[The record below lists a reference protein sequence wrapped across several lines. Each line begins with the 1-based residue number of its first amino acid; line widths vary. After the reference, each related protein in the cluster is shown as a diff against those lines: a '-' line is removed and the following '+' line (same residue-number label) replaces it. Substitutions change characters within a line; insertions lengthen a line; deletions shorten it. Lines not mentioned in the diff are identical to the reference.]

1 MSKTNNATRE
11 TALEKLGIGTAPI
24 PAIPDLLD
32 LLFAM
37 EKKITM
43 CLVGDTGIGKTPI
56 VFEWAK
62 RHNAYVHVMNFGHMS
77 PEDVAMAMFAED
89 GNSYAFVPQAD
100 LVRLNAEA
108 EKRGRA
114 VLFIDEWNR
123 GDKALVNAL
132 FTLTDDRRIHDFH
145 LHPNVLVVAA
155 MNPSDGTYMVSQAE
169 RDHAVRKR
177 LCFVYT
183 TADLAG
189 FLRHAR
195 SHDWHKL
202 VPDFVQSMGQ
212 FLYDAGARDA
222 GKAFACPSSWE
233 KVSNILKAAEANK
246 TPLTSTAVKILVE
259 GQIGHTASQPFLEF
273 VRDQSTV
280 IQPADILEKYAKGG
294 RARVAKLLGCL
305 VDGTSL
311 RRDPSNST
319 VRTDIISSLNRSL
332 AVTLFSE
339 MPDPEEIADNLAPYL
354 LDLPDELYLAF
365 WAEHMSSESGSGR
378 PQQDYLSALNMQ
390 LKRVPKYSQRVKATL
405 AGQRALAQEL
415 NKVS

>member
-1 MSKTNNATRE
+1 MSKTNTATRE

-62 RHNAYVHVMNFGHMS
+62 KHGAFVHVMNFGHMS
-77 PEDVAMAMFAED
+77 PEDVSMAMFTED
-89 GNSYAFVPQAD
+89 GSAYSFVPQTD
-100 LVRLNAEA
+100 LVRLNAQA
-108 EKRGRA
+108 EKCGRA

-155 MNPSDGTYMVSQAE
+155 MNPSDGTYLVNQAE

-183 TADLAG
+183 TADLSG

-195 SHDWHKL
+195 SSDWHKL

-246 TPLTSTAVKILVE
+246 TPLTSTAVKILIE
-259 GQIGHTASQPFLEF
+259 GQIGYTASQPFLEF

-280 IQPADILEKYAKGG
+280 IQPSDVLEHYSKTG
-294 RARVAKLLGCL
+294 RPRVAKMLGRAIKDGQL
-305 VDGTSL
+305 VAD
-311 RRDPSNST
+311 ST
-319 VRTDIISSLNRSL
+319 GATLRTDIVSSLNRSL

-339 MPDPEEIADNLAPYL
+339 MPDPEEIAENLANYL

-365 WAEHMSSESGSGR
+365 WAEHMSSEAGSGKA
-378 PQQDYLSALNMQ
+378 PQDYLGALNQQ
-390 LKRVPKYSQRVKATL
+390 LKKVPRYNQRVKGVL
-405 AGQRALAQEL
+405 SGQRALSKEL
-415 NKVS
+415 RA